1 MELMMFL
8 GNDHIESISVNP
20 SKISVPG
27 YLGHLKRKLKEK
39 YQSLLQESEDAV
51 EFLIVDP
58 KATGK
63 TDKET
68 GSTL

>member
-1 MELMMFL
+1 MYL

-51 EFLIVDP
+51 EFLIIDP
-58 KATGK
+58 KVTGK
-63 TDKET
+63 TGNQS